1 MTTSRW
7 GSAWTKIFEVV
18 YKCQRHCNLC
28 LAKRSS
34 CTNWTGNFQTN
45 PVVTINS
52 ASHFGRFLPEIL
64 DQFFKNLEKIQ
75 FYEEARF
82 SDQVYLAQM
91 SDEPMG
97 GRGSNIFDHDSFF
110 SRSSV
115 RRCMCLANAR
125 KRKTSIW
132 ATYSKAFVIQTWARV
147 QLNPLL

>member
-1 MTTSRW
+1 MPPCRHFKNRHKFPITYDPEQF
-7 GSAWTKIFEVV
+7 WTLLLDWPVSKKWQHRDGDQLELKFLKLFTHAKGTVIF
-18 YKCQRHCNLC
+18 LC

-45 PVVTINS
+45 TSRNQNS

-82 SDQVYLAQM
+82 SDHVYLAEM

-110 SRSSV
+110 
-115 RRCMCLANAR
+115 
-125 KRKTSIW
+125 
-132 ATYSKAFVIQTWARV
+132 
-147 QLNPLL
+147 